1 MAISADFLTYVRE
14 QLSALKDLTS
24 RRMFGGVGLYAE
36 GVFFGLIA
44 NDVLYF
50 KVGDGNR
57 CDYEA
62 RGMSPFRPHPGKP
75 HVSLS
80 YYEVPSEVLEDR
92 DECGLWAR
100 RSVAVA
106 SVTTKKARSLAPS
119 PKRSTRQKK
128 TS

>member
-14 QLSALKDLTS
+14 QLSALTDVTS

-119 PKRSTRQKK
+119 PKHSTRQKK

>member
-1 MAISADFLTYVRE
+1 MAISADFLTYVLE

-24 RRMFGGVGLYAE
+24 RRMFGGVGLYDE

-44 NDVLYF
+44 SDVLYF
-50 KVGDGNR
+50 KVGDRNR

-80 YYEVPSEVLEDR
+80 YYEVPSGVLEDR
-92 DECGLWAR
+92 DECALWAR
-100 RSVAVA
+100 RSLAVA
-106 SVTTKKARSLAPS
+106 SVTTKKVRSLAPS
-119 PKRSTRQKK
+119 PKRSTRR
-128 TS
+128 SRGS

>member
-14 QLSALKDLTS
+14 QLSALTDVTS